1 MKKIHNRINKNKS
14 YKTIF
19 IIASSVIISIGII
32 LVFNYINKKN
42 IENIF
47 NKYELSITETT
58 ALYETEKEM
67 KVYTT
72 ISVICVWTLTI
83 IVVLLNYISS
93 KSMKTKIKKTLANI
107 ENIINNNYEIQI
119 DEIKDDE
126 FGVFENQIYQ
136 IVDKLKEYSN
146 TTNKDREKLSKY
158 LEDISHQIRTPLMT
172 MTVMTDNMLDNNNNL
187 DENTYKYICNIS
199 KQLSQINWLIDNL
212 LKMAR
217 LDTKSVNFKKEEINV
232 DKLVRE
238 AIKNIEILLDIY
250 EQKIIIK
257 GEENLKFI
265 GDFKWHVEA
274 ITNILKN
281 AVEHSKKGEE
291 IKIEY
296 KENAL
301 FLEIIIEDK
310 GSGISEKDLAHIFDR
325 FYKGDNSNKESFG
338 IGLSLAK
345 EIIEYQNG
353 EITVNSKLNEGTR
366 FIIKYFKT

>member
-1 MKKIHNRINKNKS
+1 MHNRINKNKR

-19 IIASSVIISIGII
+19 IIAASIIISISII
-32 LVFNYINKKN
+32 LIFNYINKKN

-47 NKYELSITETT
+47 NKYELNITETT

-72 ISVICVWTLTI
+72 ISVICVWILTI
-83 IVVLLNYISS
+83 IVILVNYISL
-93 KSMKTKIKKTLANI
+93 KSMKNKIQRTLANI
-107 ENIINNNYEIQI
+107 EDIINNNYEIQFA
-119 DEIKDDE
+119 EIKDDE
-126 FGVFENQIYQ
+126 FGVFQNQIYQ

-146 TTNKDREKLSKY
+146 TTNRDRKKLSKY

-172 MTVMTDNMLDNNNNL
+172 MTVMTDNMVDNNKNL

-199 KQLSQINWLIDNL
+199 KQLSQINWLVDNL
-212 LKMAR
+212 LKIAR
-217 LDTKSVNFKKEEINV
+217 LDTKSVDFKREEISA

-250 EQKIIIK
+250 EQKIVIK

-265 GDFKWHVEA
+265 GDFKWNVEA

-281 AVEHSKKGEE
+281 AVEHSQKGEE

-296 KENAL
+296 KENNL

>member
-1 MKKIHNRINKNKS
+1 MHNRIKQYKS

-19 IIASSVIISIGII
+19 IITSSIIITISII
-32 LVFNYINKKN
+32 LIFNYINKMN
-42 IENIF
+42 ITNIY
-47 NKYELSITETT
+47 NKYELNIIETT
-58 ALYETEKEM
+58 ALYEAEKEM
-67 KVYTT
+67 KLYLI
-72 ISVICVWTLTI
+72 ISIICVWILTI
-83 IVVLLNYISS
+83 IVILLNYISL
-93 KSMKTKIKKTLANI
+93 KSVKNIIEMTLSNI
-107 ENIINNNYEIQI
+107 ENIINNNYEIQPG
-119 DEIKDDE
+119 KVMDDE
-126 FGVFENQIYQ
+126 FGVFQNQIYQ

-172 MTVMTDNMLDNNNNL
+172 MTVMTDNMVDNNKNL

-199 KQLSQINWLIDNL
+199 KQLSKINWLVNNL

-217 LDTKSVNFKKEEINV
+217 LDTKSVDFKKETINV

-238 AIKNIEILLDIY
+238 AVKNIEILLDIY
-250 EQKIIIK
+250 EQKIVIK
-257 GEENLKFI
+257 GKENLKFI
-265 GDFKWHVEA
+265 GDFKWNVEA

-281 AVEHSKKGEE
+281 AVEHSKKGGE

-296 KENAL
+296 KENNL

-325 FYKGDNSNKESFG
+325 FYKGGNSNKESFG

-353 EITVNSKLNEGTR
+353 EITVNSKLNEGTK
-366 FIIKYFKT
+366 FIIKYFRT